1 MKQCRIAVFAENAD
15 TILSV
20 FNPAVYERL
29 FPGSRLSVQF
39 RHWENHIRSIHDE
52 VRTRVGCM
60 PIPSEIYDL

>member
-1 MKQCRIAVFAENAD
+1 MKQCHIAVFAENAD

-39 RHWENHIRSIHDE
+39 RHRESHIRSIHGE
-52 VRTRVGCM
+52 MRARVGF
-60 PIPSEIYDL
+60 